1 MGRLQSKNSPLHCC
15 DWAGLETFKNSTWKV
30 LVDIGPIWPHDYQ
43 IIIISKGSLISLL
56 NLERFLQNQTEAIA
70 CSAGPYQ
77 LNISITQCVCCFRIN
92 NMPDLLAWSFFL
104 GSCTHVGYNQ
114 LITQTPAQF
123 MKKLIVHFKKGWMD
137 SHILEYIEN
146 ANLIITWLF

>member
-1 MGRLQSKNSPLHCC
+1 MGCLHSKNSPLHCC
-15 DWAGLETFKNSTWKV
+15 DLAGLQTFKNSTWKV
-30 LVDIGPIWPHDYQ
+30 LVDIGPFWPHDYQ
-43 IIIISKGSLISLL
+43 IIIISKGYLISLL
-56 NLERFLQNQTEAIA
+56 NLERFLQNQTEVIT

-77 LNISITQCVCCFRIN
+77 LNISIIQCVCCFWIN
-92 NMPDLLAWSFFL
+92 NIPDLLAWSFFL
-104 GSCTHVGYNQ
+104 GSCTHVGYEQ

-123 MKKLIVHFKKGWMD
+123 MKKLIVYFKKGWID